1 MKPHLSDMYI
11 FEMNMALKIWF
22 YIVLAEYSN
31 NQRIAARPKSLALNI

>member
-31 NQRIAARPKSLALNI
+31 NQPIAANSLALNI